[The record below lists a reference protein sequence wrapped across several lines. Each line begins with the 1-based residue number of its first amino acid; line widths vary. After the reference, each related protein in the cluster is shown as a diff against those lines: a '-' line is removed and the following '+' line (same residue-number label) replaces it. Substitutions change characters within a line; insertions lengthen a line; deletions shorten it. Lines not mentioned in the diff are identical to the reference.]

1 MYVYPEIIGKGWYQK
16 KTRVSVQWTYS
27 TSSFANPPQLFSF
40 TSVCCTSQQ
49 NMLYTFFFS
58 LTTHHTLSKP
68 LLCSSILPPLPS
80 DLHADLVLNLNFT
93 LAPLLSPGSFTYF
106 SSFNCFFTA
115 AYRSRVFLLCTSS
128 NHLCLHFL
136 FRLLPHF
143 SIRRCSYHIFFFRC
157 SSLCDYYSSI
167 QQIIKGN

>member
-128 NHLCLHFL
+128 NHLCSHFL
-136 FRLLPHF
+136 LLAF
-143 SIRRCSYHIFFFRC
+143 LSGMQVYSIRNVGRMLLWIC
-157 SSLCDYYSSI
+157 LAMLYYMF
-167 QQIIKGN
+167 NYN